1 MLVLFGTLLMWLE
14 WLTKPV
20 STVSPCARQLVLDTG
35 DSTRHW
41 TNPCT
46 PFTSPH
52 PRASIPIPVLTRS

>member
-1 MLVLFGTLLMWLE
+1 MFALFGTLLMCLE

-20 STVSPCARQLVLDTG
+20 STVTPCARQLVLDIG
-35 DSTRHW
+35 ESPRQW
-41 TNPCT
+41 TNSCT